1 MSSNFQN
8 VNINSAINVANTTT
22 HNQAKSL
29 PESPTTL
36 PHEPIEE
43 NIPKLESWLMD
54 QFSKSIF
61 EITSQPLPPI
71 RGKLHKLHV
80 VDNAIC

>member
-36 PHEPIEE
+36 PYESIEE

-54 QFSKSIF
+54 QFSK
-61 EITSQPLPPI
+61 
-71 RGKLHKLHV
+71 
-80 VDNAIC
+80 